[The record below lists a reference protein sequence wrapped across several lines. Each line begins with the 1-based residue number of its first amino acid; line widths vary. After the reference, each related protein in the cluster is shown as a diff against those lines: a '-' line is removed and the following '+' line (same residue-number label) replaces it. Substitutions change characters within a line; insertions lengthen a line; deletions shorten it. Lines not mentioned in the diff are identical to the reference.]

1 MPDQRFFDIGS
12 KIDLDQAAALS
23 FTRQALP
30 DAKGSGFIEACSPL
44 SFAVGA
50 SGGEG
55 GRGKAAF
62 FADRR
67 YLKHLRRTQAEF
79 IFVPEAFLD
88 DVPKTSIAL
97 IAAAP
102 QAAWSRLAARLYRT
116 KMHEGAAAIH
126 PTARLEEGVEIG
138 VGVVI
143 GQGAVIGAGTRIEAY
158 AVIGPGVQ
166 VGRGCYIGAH
176 ASVQCALIGDRVK
189 LQAGTRIGEA
199 GFGVSGDARGLVDVP
214 QLGRVILQD
223 DVSIGSETCVD
234 RGAYDDTVIGEG
246 TKIDNQ
252 CQIGHNTHLGR
263 NCILAAQCGLSGSV
277 RVGDGAMFG
286 GGVGTVDHI
295 EIGAGAKMAAGAKCY
310 KDVPAGMMVAGDPA
324 KPSRQHLREV
334 VWLEKNAAKDTKTK
348 DRG

>member
-12 KIDLDQAAALS
+12 KIDLDQVVAIS
-23 FTRQALP
+23 FSRQAVP
-30 DAKGSGFIEACSPL
+30 GVKGSGFIEACSPL
-44 SFAVGA
+44 SFAGL
-50 SGGEG
+50 SGQGH
-55 GRGKAAF
+55 AAF
-62 FADRR
+62 FSDRR
-67 YLKHLRRTQAEF
+67 YLKQLRQSRAEF
-79 IFVPEAFLD
+79 IFVPEAFAD
-88 DVPKTSIAL
+88 EVPETSIGL

-102 QAAWSRLAARLYRT
+102 QAAWSRIAARLYRT
-116 KMHEGAAAIH
+116 RRHEGAAAIH
-126 PTARLEEGVEIG
+126 PSVRLEDGVELG

-166 VGRGCYIGAH
+166 VGRGAHIGAH

-189 LQAGTRIGEA
+189 LSAGVRIGEA
-199 GFGVSGDARGLVDVP
+199 GFGVSGDAGGLVDVP

-234 RGAYDDTVIGEG
+234 RGAYDDTIIGEG

-252 CQIGHNTHLGR
+252 CQIGHNTQLGR

-277 RVGDGAMFG
+277 KVGDGAMFG

-295 EIGAGAKMAAGAKCY
+295 EIGAGARMAAGAKCY

-334 VWLEKNAAKDTKTK
+334 VWLEKNAAKDTKAK